1 MVVRGPLKDDVGI
14 DVGGLQEWGSLIF
27 GGLPEKGY
35 SMLGTKSPHLWQTF
49 LISCMCIYAHTE
61 SHTLTYPVWD
71 ESLGFRA

>member
-1 MVVRGPLKDDVGI
+1 MVVRGPLKEDVGI

-49 LISCMCIYAHTE
+49 LISCM
-61 SHTLTYPVWD
+61 
-71 ESLGFRA
+71 